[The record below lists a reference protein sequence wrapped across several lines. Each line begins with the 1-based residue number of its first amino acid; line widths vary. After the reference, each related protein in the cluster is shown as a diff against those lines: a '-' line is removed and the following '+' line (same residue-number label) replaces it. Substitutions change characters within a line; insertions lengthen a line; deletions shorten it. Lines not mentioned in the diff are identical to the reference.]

1 VLRFPV
7 GDSTV
12 TSDQLHHLLPNVGA
26 NLELRVVPAAVD
38 AHARGVTL
46 LELAEFT
53 PVVYLESQLSA
64 VFLERPNQIAAYQRI
79 LAALADIALGH
90 ENRKADYR
98 PGDLAVR
105 RPGGPG

>member
-1 VLRFPV
+1 MSVRP
-7 GDSTV
+7 
-12 TSDQLHHLLPNVGA
+12 
-26 NLELRVVPAAVD
+26 NLELQVVPFAVD

-46 LELAEFT
+46 LELAEFA
-53 PVVYLESQLSA
+53 PVIYVERELSV

-98 PGDLAVR
+98 PGDRAVR

>member
-1 VLRFPV
+1 MSVRP
-7 GDSTV
+7 
-12 TSDQLHHLLPNVGA
+12 
-26 NLELRVVPAAVD
+26 NLELQVVPSAVD

-46 LELAEFT
+46 LELAEFA
-53 PVVYLESQLSA
+53 PVVYVERELSAVFLSA

-98 PGDLAVR
+98 PGDRGVR